1 MQCDEGFLGFGL
13 MDKFFF
19 FPFNFAGLATADAVA
34 IYTIILVLDFLIRF
48 IVLVFIIRFKF
59 F

>member
-13 MDKFFF
+13 MDKFFFF

-34 IYTIILVLDFLIRF
+34 IYTIILVLD
-48 IVLVFIIRFKF
+48 VLSFSRMLHRRVLL
-59 F
+59 